1 MNFIFLHR
9 EVFFADIVVVVFL
22 VVIAA
27 ASAAAAD
34 NDDDDDDA
42 DVSVIKSFAFVQRP
56 TLNGA

>member
-34 NDDDDDDA
+34 NDDDDDA